1 MKKAGMGL
9 LVIGVV
15 AGLAVT
21 PAWSQGKKAEFSLNA
36 GIQTNVWDGSSFDQA
51 VFTLDGRV
59 GFPLGKSF
67 DISPEF
73 MAVFNYGS
81 YFDTSGAT
89 LLYPGVMLHFKSGS
103 FFVGLGA
110 VLPWLFYDG
119 DSEAGDISPK
129 IDIGYKFGKLQVTA
143 YMITWT
149 EAGIDLLDVNWVGLT
164 LGYRF

>member
-1 MKKAGMGL
+1 MKRVL
-9 LVIGVV
+9 TGVLV
-15 AGLAVT
+15 AGLVLAVAVA
-21 PAWSQGKKAEFSLNA
+21 PAWSQDKKVNFSLNA
-36 GIQTNVWDGSSFDQA
+36 GVQTNVWDGSSFDQA

-59 GFPLGKSF
+59 GFALGKSF

-89 LLYPGVMLHFKSGS
+89 LLYPGVMLHFKSGK

-119 DSEAGDISPK
+119 DSDSGDI
-129 IDIGYKFGKLQVTA
+129 
-143 YMITWT
+143 
-149 EAGIDLLDVNWVGLT
+149 
-164 LGYRF
+164 